1 MKEGETGQRQASER
15 ERSPKTLPSTTEE
28 VYVSRTQDIEQSGR
42 RDEGGSEGR
51 NLDESKRVERV
62 ERNLKSQVGEFKFL
76 AFLKTMQS
84 LRVFQR
90 LLTC

>member
-1 MKEGETGQRQASER
+1 MYR
-15 ERSPKTLPSTTEE
+15 EHKTK
-28 VYVSRTQDIEQSGR
+28 QSGR
-42 RDEGGSEGR
+42 RDEGGSERR

-76 AFLKTMQS
+76 SFLKTMQS